1 MLFTVSFR
9 PRAQPAWRNLKK
21 QINRQEISPFAH
33 CIRSVEMTMGGG
45 KVAQFRFPKG
55 SPPQS
60 SGGFAASHEMM
71 LVYEI
76 VFCSV

>member
-33 CIRSVEMTMGGG
+33 CIRSVEMTMGGVKSLSFG
-45 KVAQFRFPKG
+45 FPKG
-55 SPPQS
+55 ALRKV
-60 SGGFAASHEMM
+60 AAALLPHTK
-71 LVYEI
+71 
-76 VFCSV
+76 